1 MITPLQITF
10 KDLPP
15 DVKVDDKIREAAQKL
30 DRFSNEIMS
39 CRAVVSAIQMRQHKG
54 QHYHIRLDVS
64 VPGKELV
71 VNREPGD
78 ATTHSDIFVAVR
90 DTFNAMERMLRDYA
104 QQRRGEVKRDLAAP
118 HARVTTL
125 YPDEGYGF
133 IETFDGREVYFHRN
147 SVLNN
152 AFSKLKAGT
161 EVRFA
166 EEQGEKGTQATTVD
180 IVGAEAKRGD
190 SAHVL

>member
-1 MITPLQITF
+1 MIMPLQITF
-10 KDLPP
+10 KDLPS
-15 DVKVDDKIREAAQKL
+15 DVKVEDKIREAAQKL
-30 DRFSNEIMS
+30 DRFSSEIMS

-54 QHYHIRLDVS
+54 QHYHVRLDVS

-71 VNREPGD
+71 VNREPGE
-78 ATTHSDIFVAVR
+78 ATTHTDILVAVR
-90 DTFNAMERMLRDYA
+90 DTFSTMERMLRDYA
-104 QQRRGEVKRDLAAP
+104 QQKRGDVKRDVAAP
-118 HARVTTL
+118 HARITRL

-180 IVGAEAKRGD
+180 IVGIEGKHDDRTHA
-190 SAHVL
+190 L

>member
-1 MITPLQITF
+1 MIMPLQITF
-10 KDLPP
+10 KDLPT
-15 DVKVDDKIREAAQKL
+15 DVKVEGRIREAAQKL
-30 DRFSNEIMS
+30 DRFSNEIMG

-54 QHYHIRLDVS
+54 QHYHIRLDVT

-78 ATTHSDIFVAVR
+78 ATTHTDILVAVR
-90 DTFNAMERMLRDYA
+90 DTFGAMERMLRDYS
-104 QQRRGEVKRDLAAP
+104 QQRRGEVKRDVAAP
-118 HARVTTL
+118 HARIARL
-125 YPDEGYGF
+125 YPEEGYGF

-152 AFSKLKAGT
+152 AFPKLKAGM

-166 EEQGEKGTQATTVD
+166 EEQGEKGAQATTVD
-180 IVGAEAKRGD
+180 IAGSEAKHDGR
-190 SAHVL
+190 SHAP